1 MSAVA
6 HRDSEQ
12 FNEIA
17 ARVNAANAQLQ
28 QLANDPMIRQV
39 AGVILAV
46 VAASAVLYDWCA
58 SGKGYT
64 AIDFEGTGERGSSNR
79 DKKPE
84 QSNPTKVDTKA
95 EGSKKNEGG
104 SSNQ

>member
-1 MSAVA
+1 M
-6 HRDSEQ
+6 
-12 FNEIA
+12 
-17 ARVNAANAQLQ
+17 
-28 QLANDPMIRQV
+28 
-39 AGVILAV
+39 ILAV

-58 SGKGYT
+58 PGKGYT

-104 SSNQ
+104 SSDK

>member
-1 MSAVA
+1 M
-6 HRDSEQ
+6 
-12 FNEIA
+12 
-17 ARVNAANAQLQ
+17 
-28 QLANDPMIRQV
+28 
-39 AGVILAV
+39 

-58 SGKGYT
+58 PGKGYT
-64 AIDFEGTGERGSSNR
+64 AIDSEGTGERGSSNR

-104 SSNQ
+104 SSDK